1 LTELAYMHICLRDL
15 KSRSVLTYFMGAL
28 QSLQTF
34 SSVMETNR
42 EYHAIGQED
51 IKCLPAL
58 VKIILVMAQA

>member
-1 LTELAYMHICLRDL
+1 
-15 KSRSVLTYFMGAL
+15 MGAL

-58 VKIILVMAQA
+58 VKIIPVMTGLSQRLVEENNKVTS

>member
-1 LTELAYMHICLRDL
+1 
-15 KSRSVLTYFMGAL
+15 MGAS
-28 QSLQTF
+28 QALQTF

-58 VKIILVMAQA
+58 VKIILVMTGLSQRLVEENNKVTS

>member
-1 LTELAYMHICLRDL
+1 
-15 KSRSVLTYFMGAL
+15 MGAL

-51 IKCLPAL
+51 IKCLPAF
-58 VKIILVMAQA
+58 VKIILVMTGLSQRLVEENNKVTS

>member
-1 LTELAYMHICLRDL
+1 
-15 KSRSVLTYFMGAL
+15 MGAL

-51 IKCLPAL
+51 IKCLHAL
-58 VKIILVMAQA
+58 VKIILVMTGLSQRLVEENNKVTS